1 MNNWIVGNLQASFDT
16 WNEKLTEIWSLVTT
30 TPQAFR
36 GGEIWNTIVTINDGL
51 KAFGYGLQV
60 LFFAMSVFR
69 SAASFRDLQ
78 RPEFALRHF
87 IRFIIAKVAVGS
99 AMEIMT
105 AVFSVCGGAVQS
117 IMGSIGG
124 MSAASVTL
132 PQEIT
137 DAIEEVGFFQSVPL
151 WMVTFLG
158 SLFIT
163 VLSFIMILTVYGRMF
178 KLYMYTAIA
187 PIPISTFA
195 GEPSQSVGKN
205 FIKSYAGV
213 CLEGAIIAL
222 ACMLCIRRRS
232 ELSGDV
238 AAFPWMRPVL
248 RYGVG
253 CIGGLALGM
262 ILYSVTFGLARSN
275 DIRAYLPG
283 MLLCV
288 VLMTLVCSFGMSM
301 LLGKSLKIFRR
312 TWKGTVLLAA
322 LLAAVCVCVRM
333 DVAGVERRVPKADE
347 IESVTAQCRN
357 IQPFTATSGDTETIE
372 AIRAIHRAILEQA
385 EDGDVDLDGTPLIE
399 DGQYIWIRLK
409 YTLTDGS
416 TLERGYNVP
425 VRRASALYTAINR
438 MMSTP
443 LARQELA
450 ISGTADADSAPLGG
464 SIYSVDTGDVRN
476 LTAVEAQMLYQAAQ
490 QDVAEGRVISDI
502 LSDTGYSPLQVDITG
517 NDWDCVLN
525 LDNFTDDAHTLELVN
540 RFLSGGDG
548 ESGE

>member
-1 MNNWIVGNLQASFDT
+1 
-16 WNEKLTEIWSLVTT
+16 
-30 TPQAFR
+30 
-36 GGEIWNTIVTINDGL
+36 
-51 KAFGYGLQV
+51 
-60 LFFAMSVFR
+60 MSVRQVANDEKEGATVMKHEHYMDMNRLSDWSVEQINELLDTCLLLKEMEEKGVRLPLLKDVVLAMMFDQQSTRTRVSFETAMTQLGGHAMFLDGSSLHAGSGQEDIAETAAIISSMADAIMIR
-69 SAASFRDLQ
+69 SLSQRVIDEVVANSTVPVISGMSCALFQEDGFGSFTLWCTPVVQLVRRLTDPQGVVAEYVGYPVVSADVNPLENGGWQALGIYAA
-78 RPEFALRHF
+78 
-87 IRFIIAKVAVGS
+87 VAV
-99 AMEIMT
+99 
-105 AVFSVCGGAVQS
+105 
-117 IMGSIGG
+117 
-124 MSAASVTL
+124 
-132 PQEIT
+132 
-137 DAIEEVGFFQSVPL
+137 AIL
-151 WMVTFLG
+151 
-158 SLFIT
+158 
-163 VLSFIMILTVYGRMF
+163 
-178 KLYMYTAIA
+178 
-187 PIPISTFA
+187 
-195 GEPSQSVGKN
+195 
-205 FIKSYAGV
+205 
-213 CLEGAIIAL
+213 AL
-222 ACMLCIRRRS
+222 ACLLCIRRRS

-253 CIGGLALGM
+253 CMGGLALGM

-333 DVAGVERRVPKADE
+333 DVAGVERRVPKTDE

-372 AIRAIHRAILEQA
+372 AIRAIHRAILEQV
-385 EDGDVDLDGTPLIE
+385 EDGDVDLDGTLIE

-425 VRRASALYTAINR
+425 VRRASALYTAINQ